1 MSADAKDVEAMSI
14 KELKALITSAGLST
28 KDCVEK
34 ADLRRRAA
42 CASQA
47 RLAAGGGSTSPP
59 GAAAPAA
66 PSGPSPLGSCD
77 TPSTLGG
84 TAQQDA
90 FAWLVELLGPLEG
103 RARELRGG
111 NRGKLDVMVLDLRV
125 RRGADPTPDDR
136 ILADAHMFSRA
147 RPKSIVSH
155 MDSLGFPK
163 SFARPQVAIILSK
176 CSFREEDTT
185 VICCVGD
192 KVPPRG
198 GRPPPNFNHTFF
210 STCFDKL
217 QGIRDRAA
225 ARLEEKMMSKGE
237 LDTPEQIAARARTRG
252 DRHAC
257 GACGKV
263 EEKMMSCAGCR
274 QVRYCSPACQKQ
286 AWKAHK
292 LDCKKYQ
299 KVAADVDATRRLME
313 ESGSV
318 WCQKK
323 GKDVAK
329 GLSGCGL
336 DAMPSAEE
344 MVAFQVKV
352 KRFEKVLVQSGYLSR
367 LVWEARCDKWWEIGG
382 DSVDAVRRAGLAGTR
397 QIGCMIKNGDFE
409 DWCARTNE
417 SVERVGKSASGLAME
432 FFDASDI
439 RHFKDVRP
447 GLAVIEKAFRHPG
460 FDPTHHFICGF
471 LDPTY
476 GPYADAT
483 ICVPYE
489 LRFNLSDP
497 GGLDDNGNRIDQS
510 MRKRMIDAQTLTR

>member
-1 MSADAKDVEAMSI
+1 M
-14 KELKALITSAGLST
+14 
-28 KDCVEK
+28 
-34 ADLRRRAA
+34 
-42 CASQA
+42 
-47 RLAAGGGSTSPP
+47 
-59 GAAAPAA
+59 
-66 PSGPSPLGSCD
+66 
-77 TPSTLGG
+77 
-84 TAQQDA
+84 
-90 FAWLVELLGPLEG
+90 
-103 RARELRGG
+103 
-111 NRGKLDVMVLDLRV
+111 
-125 RRGADPTPDDR
+125 
-136 ILADAHMFSRA
+136 
-147 RPKSIVSH
+147 
-155 MDSLGFPK
+155 
-163 SFARPQVAIILSK
+163 
-176 CSFREEDTT
+176 
-185 VICCVGD
+185 GD

-225 ARLEEKMMSKGE
+225 ARLEEKMMSQGE

-292 LDCKKYQ
+292 VDCKKYQ

-313 ESGSV
+313 ESGSI

-329 GLSGCGL
+329 GLSGVGL

-367 LVWEARCDKWWEIGG
+367 LVWEARCDKWWETEA
-382 DSVDAVRRAGLAGTR
+382 SADALRRAGLAGTR